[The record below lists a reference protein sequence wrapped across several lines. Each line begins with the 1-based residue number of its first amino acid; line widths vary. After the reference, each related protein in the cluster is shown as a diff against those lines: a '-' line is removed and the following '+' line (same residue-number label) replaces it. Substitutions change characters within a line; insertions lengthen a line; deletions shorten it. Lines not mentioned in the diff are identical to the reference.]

1 MKERRP
7 TQNTSRCTKVF
18 VVVYFV
24 WFGFFLS
31 HHVGLLEK
39 LIKMLLST
47 SSAQSIPLSLDLLIY
62 ILTFSWQKEG
72 TVSELSPLG
81 MRKEHLQGVP
91 CPRSLIKQTLT
102 ELQQE
107 LGGGSHSSRALA
119 VGSLEAETPLEA
131 SREWGWR
138 WGAVQ
143 RPAGSPATK
152 STLPQMSA
160 LGLRPLATVYLL
172 TSFFKISQKSLLRK
186 HNRQNFS
193 AGVERKQSISFHAL
207 VWSF

>member
-1 MKERRP
+1 MKERKP
-7 TQNTSRCTKVF
+7 TQNTSRYTKVF

-24 WFGFFLS
+24 WFVFFLS

-62 ILTFSWQKEG
+62 ILAFSWQKEG

-119 VGSLEAETPLEA
+119 VGSLEAETP
-131 SREWGWR
+131 W
-138 WGAVQ
+138 
-143 RPAGSPATK
+143 RPAGSGAGGGGQCKGQLALQQQSQHCPRC
-152 STLPQMSA
+152 LPW
-160 LGLRPLATVYLL
+160 G
-172 TSFFKISQKSLLRK
+172 
-186 HNRQNFS
+186 
-193 AGVERKQSISFHAL
+193 
-207 VWSF
+207 